1 MEWTQ
6 IALYAAVGMLGLVFL
21 CCAVNLV
28 RVARK
33 KEPSLLLSR
42 AMYWLA
48 MAAVVLNAARSAVA
62 YTDKSMLIAN
72 LVVLVCVAVS
82 YARMEKTNKYGEP
95 ENEEQSG

>member
-6 IALYAAVGMLGLVFL
+6 IALYAAAGMLGLVFL

-33 KEPSLLLSR
+33 KEPVLLLSR

-48 MAAVVLNAARSAVA
+48 MAAVVVNAVRSAVV

-72 LVVLVCVAVS
+72 LVVLVCVAIS
-82 YARMEKTNKYGEP
+82 YARMEKTQKYGEP
-95 ENEEQSG
+95 GDGEEAG

>member
-6 IALYAAVGMLGLVFL
+6 IALYAAAGMLGLVFL

-33 KEPSLLLSR
+33 REPSLLLSR

-48 MAAVVLNAARSAVA
+48 MAAVVLNAVRSAVV
-62 YTDKSMLIAN
+62 YTGKSMLIAN
-72 LVVLVCVAVS
+72 LVALVCIAVS

-95 ENEEQSG
+95 ESEEEPG